1 MTRKSVTQLLNQLDE
16 LKLRFDAGTTAS
28 CARLLNRI
36 RQERIIDADELIRLH
51 ETLLFLR
58 AYPQSP
64 AIVSAAERLLR
75 EVPAQLLAAETEN
88 ADLDPLDHP
97 EISGIAGRNVI
108 DTFSYYTVRWLMR
121 RFGRQL
127 EIYWDWFEDENRLAQ
142 TWPRLMPHLEEDA
155 FVEANVPYRSW
166 LKAAR
171 DGKAE
176 LSWLINRFN
185 ALPLADAERA
195 ELYDSQQLYVQ
206 WAPPYR
212 ATRTGMRLPAKLASS
227 RTYYHDR
234 PLLARRDVAFA
245 DELEKP
251 PPPLD
256 KLSSRDGEA
265 VLDLAREASTVRYR
279 ELYGFTHGDPSR
291 VFRADLGRGV
301 ELFVSGLPTEK
312 RLPLRAYH
320 AALIFKNRVPVGYF
334 EGLSLFER
342 MESGFNLYYTFRDG
356 ETAWLYAR
364 TLNVMRHMLGVTT
377 FSLDPYQIGFENEEG
392 IQSGAFWFY
401 RKLGFRPTDRRLLE
415 MAEMEEFKIKNRPS
429 YRTSAKTL
437 RKLAVSPMVFEL
449 KQDNVGDWD
458 RFQVRQIGITV
469 QRIMSES
476 FGSDAQRLRATAVSL
491 AEKYLGLNSR
501 GFSKAQL
508 KILSDLSIVLLSIPD
523 LENWERNERDALR
536 KIIQAKMS
544 ADEANYL
551 RLMQQHPKLRHALID
566 LGSGSRL

>member
-16 LKLRFDAGTTAS
+16 LKLRFDAGTAAS
-28 CARLLNRI
+28 CGRLLNRI
-36 RQERIIDADELIRLH
+36 RQERVIDADELIRLH

-64 AIVSAAERLLR
+64 TIVSAAERLLR
-75 EVPAQLLAAETEN
+75 EFPAQLVAAEAED

-108 DTFSYYTVRWLMR
+108 DTFTYYTVRWLMR

-142 TWPRLMPHLEEDA
+142 TWPRFMPHLEEDA

-171 DGKAE
+171 DGKSE

-185 ALPLADAERA
+185 ALSLADAERA

-206 WAPPYR
+206 WTPPYR

-227 RTYYHDR
+227 RTYYHDQ

-251 PPPLD
+251 PTPLH
-256 KLSSRDGEA
+256 KLSNRDGEA

-301 ELFVSGLPTEK
+301 ELFVSGLPAEK

-364 TLNVMRHMLGVTT
+364 TLNIMRHMLGVTT

-415 MAEMEEFKIKNRPS
+415 IAETEEFKIKNRTS
-429 YRTSAKTL
+429 YRTSARTL

-523 LENWERNERDALR
+523 LKNWERNERDALR

-551 RLMQQHPKLRHALID
+551 RLMQQHPKLRRALID

>member
-1 MTRKSVTQLLNQLDE
+1 MSRASVSQLLNQLDQ
-16 LKLRFDAGTTAS
+16 LKLQFDPGAS
-28 CARLLNRI
+28 VRCIPLLKKI
-36 RQERIIDADELIRLH
+36 KEQHLTDAAEFIRLH
-51 ETLLFLR
+51 EILLFLC

-64 AIVSAAERLLR
+64 AIVSAAEKLLR
-75 EVPAQLLAAETEN
+75 EFPARLAEAEAEE
-88 ADLDPLDHP
+88 ADLAPLDHP
-97 EISGIAGRNVI
+97 EMSSIAGRSVI

-127 EIYWDWFEDENRLAQ
+127 AFYWDWFEDENRLAQ
-142 TWPRLMPHLEEDA
+142 TWPRFMPHLEEDA

-171 DGKAE
+171 TGESE

-185 ALPLADAERA
+185 TFPLTDAERA

-206 WAPPYR
+206 WTPPYR
-212 ATRTGMRLPAKLASS
+212 ATRTGMRLPAKLAGS
-227 RTYYHDR
+227 RTYYHDQ

-251 PPPLD
+251 PPPLT
-256 KLSSRDGEA
+256 KLSNRDGEA

-301 ELFVSGLPTEK
+301 ELFVSGLSPEK

-401 RKLGFRPTDRRLLE
+401 RKLGFRPTDSRLLE
-415 MAEMEEFKIKNRPS
+415 MAESEEFKIKSRPS

-449 KQDNVGDWD
+449 KEDHVGDWD

-476 FGSDAQRLRATAVSL
+476 FGGDAQRLRAAAVSF
-491 AEKYLGLNSR
+491 AEKHLGLNSR
-501 GFSKAQL
+501 AFSKTQL
-508 KILSDLSIVLLSIPD
+508 KIFSDL
-523 LENWERNERDALR
+523 
-536 KIIQAKMS
+536 
-544 ADEANYL
+544 
-551 RLMQQHPKLRHALID
+551 
-566 LGSGSRL
+566 